1 MITLSFF
8 SDLFTESFMQRA
20 FLAGI
25 MLGVLAPL
33 IGSIVIIRRLSFIA
47 DTLGHFSLVG
57 ISLSLFLSYSLG
69 NEIFADKPLF
79 LGIFFSVVGGLLI
92 EIFRRYYKSYK
103 EISMPIVMSLGTAVS
118 AMFFSL
124 SKKTGSLYNYLFG
137 SILTVTDYYI
147 VVIAVTMAVVIL
159 LYLLFFRQIISVS
172 FEEGNAKFLGINLNF
187 FQLIFIIVLSV
198 VVSILLEAAG
208 VLLISSMMI
217 IPVAAAMKIGWS
229 FRSTTIISILFS
241 ELSVFL
247 GLWGAYSFN
256 IPSGATIV
264 SVNIL
269 ILIIIAFA
277 KRARLA
283 AAKKRSKQDA
293 LPDSRQ
299 SV

>member
-217 IPVAAAMKIGWS
+217 IPVAAAMKVGWS
-229 FRSTTIISILFS
+229 FRSTTTISILFS

-293 LPDSRQ
+293 LPDSH
-299 SV
+299 

>member
-1 MITLSFF
+1 MITLSFI

-20 FLAGI
+20 FFAGI

-69 NEIFADKPLF
+69 NAIFADRPLL
-79 LGIFFSVVGGLLI
+79 LGIVFSVVGGLLI
-92 EIFRRYYKSYK
+92 EAFRRYYKSYK

-118 AMFFSL
+118 AIFFSL

-147 VVIAVTMAVVIL
+147 VWIAVTAVIVIA
-159 LYLLFFRQIISVS
+159 LYLVFFRQIISVS
-172 FEEGNAKFLGINLNF
+172 FEESNAKFLGINLNF
-187 FQLIFIIVLSV
+187 FQLVFIVVLSV
-198 VVSILLEAAG
+198 VVSIMLEAAG

-217 IPVAAAMKIGWS
+217 IPVAAAMKVGWS

-256 IPSGATIV
+256 IPSGAAIV

-269 ILIIIAFA
+269 ILVLIAVIR
-277 KRARLA
+277 RARLA
-283 AAKKRSKQDA
+283 AVKKHSKQET
-293 LPDSRQ
+293 PNEIH
-299 SV
+299 